1 MYITHDGPLSDYE
14 EYKASGVKGVFRN
27 KFLHSENSSQRFAL
41 RSYIIKPGGHTSF
54 DIHEHE
60 HGVYIMNGCVKV
72 IVNKSELNLV
82 AGDVIHIASN
92 EPHQFR
98 NESSSNAKFLCVRDY
113 PIS

>member
-1 MYITHDGPLSDYE
+1 MYHTSDGSLDEYE
-14 EYKASGVKGVFRN
+14 EYNEEGSKKVYRKRLLN
-27 KFLHSENSSQRFAL
+27 QDNSSQKFAL

-60 HGVYIMNGCVKV
+60 HGVYIVNGHVKV

-98 NESSSNAKFLCVRDY
+98 NESSKNAKFLCVRDY